1 MRVIRPLFTCLIILC
16 IFSNLTFSQSSIYKD
31 AKELAEYL
39 ENETSIK
46 LFFEKADS
54 NQYSTFKI
62 KIDDKDLNEIK
73 PFTYS
78 ISKFGKYELEFSNWT
93 LQDSLVIMI
102 GDSIVQKINR
112 WPISS
117 LDLDSF
123 NLELNDG
130 NNIVR
135 QGEFINSGER
145 WFLNIFYDIEVMS
158 NPNDD
163 FSKTERK
170 KIGRYSGE
178 KVEDILNAKKVLNIL
193 HSHSDFTKLNKDIN
207 FTFQKTQ
214 LDYALNPYLN
224 NIPIESHLLGP
235 NVDVFFP
242 GNFYY
247 EMKQSF
253 PDYYYKNNPWHK
265 LLYGD
270 SLLNFQKTVSFKDAS
285 SSYRKRIVTSQNEL
299 TDASIRIN
307 ETNKRKDLL
316 DAKTVAVG
324 LSDFIAERAQEEL
337 NLTFFNRFKQNLE
350 KPSELTVL
358 FPNTKSLLY
367 QFEISNYKTLLSHA
381 RESFKVDL
389 DNLGLNFPEILKL
402 DKYKDLY
409 NSPEVFNLSLIYSIA
424 DLAYKEEPVEN
435 ILIAAFQK
443 LKDRKQELNKSIN
456 VELADNFIA
465 DVTPEGVKKSSIT
478 SKQIQKNNELQN
490 LKRYVKEYLIAV
502 EESQNKLKM
511 VKRGPFTNLRN
522 PTERMIPDNEEVRL
536 KSFSQMNSNITD
548 NFQPINNNFSRPLQ
562 YNNRRIQEYSLLNY
576 YQKTLDANLNGKEYY
591 GYLIENPYPEDYQL
605 YFKPEPDSINSI
617 LAEGIEG
624 SRNLLAENFE
634 DVMSENYNLLMEA
647 SKLFRK
653 ITKEKIVR
661 I

>member
-1 MRVIRPLFTCLIILC
+1 MRVIRPLFSFLALFCL
-16 IFSNLTFSQSSIYKD
+16 FSNVVFSQSSIYKD

-54 NQYSTFKI
+54 NQNATFLI
-62 KIDDKDLNEIK
+62 RMDDKDLNEIK
-73 PFTYS
+73 RHTYS
-78 ISKFGKYELEFSNWT
+78 ISKFGKYELTFNNWT
-93 LQDSLVIMI
+93 LQDSLFIII
-102 GDSIVQKINR
+102 GDSIVKKINR

-117 LDLDSF
+117 FNLDSIYLQKNF
-123 NLELNDG
+123 GDDL
-130 NNIVR
+130 VKK
-135 QGEFINSGER
+135 GEFINSADS
-145 WFLNIFYDIEVMS
+145 WFLNIFYDIDISKPEA
-158 NPNDD
+158 D
-163 FSKTERK
+163 FSKIEQRRA
-170 KIGRYSGE
+170 RYYGE

-193 HSHSDFTKLNKDIN
+193 HSHSDFTKLDHDID
-207 FTFQKTQ
+207 FSFQKTQ

-224 NIPIESHLLGP
+224 NIQIESHLLGP

-242 GNFYY
+242 RDFYY
-247 EMKQSF
+247 ELKKSF

-270 SLLNFQKTVSFKDAS
+270 SLLSFQKTVSFKDAS

-307 ETNKRKDLL
+307 ETNKRKNLL

-358 FPNTKSLLY
+358 FPNTKGLLY

-402 DKYKDLY
+402 NKYKDLY

-456 VELADNFIA
+456 VELADSFIA
-465 DVTPEGVKKSSIT
+465 NVTPEGVKKSKIT
-478 SKQIQKNNELQN
+478 SKEIQKNNELQT
-490 LKRYVKEYLIAV
+490 LKKFVKEYLVAI
-502 EESQNKLKM
+502 EESQSKLKE
-511 VKRGPFTNLRN
+511 VKLYLMKESTA
-522 PTERMIPDNEEVRL
+522 RMIPKKEEVRL
-536 KSFSQMNSNITD
+536 KSFEQMNNNLSD
-548 NFQPINNNFSRPLQ
+548 KFRPIDNNFNRPLQ
-562 YNNRRIQEYSLLNY
+562 YNNRRIYEYSMLNFY
-576 YQKTLDANLNGKEYY
+576 RKTLDANLNGKEYY
-591 GYLIENPYPEDYQL
+591 LSLIH
-605 YFKPEPDSINSI
+605 I
-617 LAEGIEG
+617 
-624 SRNLLAENFE
+624 
-634 DVMSENYNLLMEA
+634 
-647 SKLFRK
+647 
-653 ITKEKIVR
+653 
-661 I
+661 